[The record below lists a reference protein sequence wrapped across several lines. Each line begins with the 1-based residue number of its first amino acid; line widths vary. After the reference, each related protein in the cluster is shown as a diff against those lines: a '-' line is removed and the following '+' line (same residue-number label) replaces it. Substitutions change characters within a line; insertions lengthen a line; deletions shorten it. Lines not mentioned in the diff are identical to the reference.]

1 MMAFPMFT
9 DLDQIHGENLQT
21 RVALDEQ
28 TVLDYAELYREDETT
43 LPPVEVMQVSAT
55 GEILLTDGF
64 HRLEAARRAGRTRIR
79 CNFSFGSLNDALR
92 AALRANAAHGLR
104 RTNADKR
111 KALKMAWEHRHQL
124 FGGDPSH
131 DVLAEA
137 CGVSKKT
144 VKRFRKDIA
153 GGDND
158 PTCRRIG
165 MDGKRYSA
173 AKRPPSRGVL
183 LDGAGQPVPERLA
196 PAFRARE
203 FLKLV
208 NKMTRLAN
216 EIAALKAT
224 GTSYE
229 LAYAEQSDLVGIS
242 DAIRRLRQ
250 ARPYAVCPACSG
262 EGCRECRNLGFLPKD
277 KFIALTREIEHAGG
291 LERLN
296 NLNTINSINTDRNN
310 SNSSSNNNTN
320 GQNGEEVR

>member
-1 MMAFPMFT
+1 MMAFPMFS
-9 DLDQIHGENLQT
+9 DLNQIHGENLQT

-28 TVLDYAELYREDETT
+28 TVLDYAELYREDEFT

-92 AALRANAAHGLR
+92 SALKANAAHGLR

-111 KALKMAWEHRHQL
+111 KALEMAWEHRQEL
-124 FGGDPSH
+124 FDGDPSH
-131 DVLAEA
+131 EVLAEA
-137 CGVSKKT
+137 CGVSKIT
-144 VKRFRKDIA
+144 VRRFRENIT
-153 GGDND
+153 GMLNV
-158 PTCRRIG
+158 PPCRRIG
-165 MDGKRYSA
+165 KDGKRYSV

-183 LDGAGQPVPERLA
+183 LDGAGQIVPERLT

-242 DAIRRLRQ
+242 DAIRRLRH

-277 KFIALTREIEHAGG
+277 KFIALTREIEHVGG

-296 NLNTINSINTDRNN
+296 NINSINTDRNN

-320 GQNGEEVR
+320 GQNGGEVR